1 MPNPVNYGS
10 TRNDRRLARE
20 AKRATKAAKR
30 DLRREAR
37 QERPKGQGAPIAWEL
52 ATVGEQRAT
61 P

>member
-1 MPNPVNYGS
+1 MLNPVNYGS

-30 DLRREAR
+30 DLRREAKQDR
-37 QERPKGQGAPIAWEL
+37 LKGQGPPIAWEL
-52 ATVGEQRAT
+52 ATTGERRAA